1 MQPRRLVSILI
12 KSSRISLL
20 RFSFRKWD
28 SHLAHA
34 KCCREDER
42 FAAEKLSSYHIKN
55 VENCALRRHFS
66 MLRSCLRHWILAVHM
81 VRRNRRFNK
90 CSLLRCTRAAF
101 QLWCHQHQFMRWLHS
116 VMVSFFH
123 RVVAMRTIFRAFS
136 CWTTRISGQRLL
148 RSVVSLRHGLIQ
160 KSSKF
165 LHKLWHGSFSRF
177 LKFCFTSWSGFLKRR
192 QRLERHFS
200 LLEQCSEQSSVSM
213 FFVAWRHQAQAQKLS
228 SELQA
233 RNASLS
239 QVKVNSQV
247 HKKCPR
253 VPCAQSTHILPQ
265 NEKSA
270 FEARMRTLD
279 AEVETLRTALKFQSQ
294 LLLPPPNAHRARRL

>member
-1 MQPRRLVSILI
+1 
-12 KSSRISLL
+12 
-20 RFSFRKWD
+20 
-28 SHLAHA
+28 
-34 KCCREDER
+34 
-42 FAAEKLSSYHIKN
+42 
-55 VENCALRRHFS
+55 
-66 MLRSCLRHWILAVHM
+66 
-81 VRRNRRFNK
+81 
-90 CSLLRCTRAAF
+90 
-101 QLWCHQHQFMRWLHS
+101 
-116 VMVSFFH
+116 
-123 RVVAMRTIFRAFS
+123 
-136 CWTTRISGQRLL
+136 
-148 RSVVSLRHGLIQ
+148 
-160 KSSKF
+160 
-165 LHKLWHGSFSRF
+165 
-177 LKFCFTSWSGFLKRR
+177 
-192 QRLERHFS
+192 
-200 LLEQCSEQSSVSM
+200 M

-253 VPCAQSTHILPQ
+253 VPCAQFAHILPQ